1 MGLLNKK
8 NINQLDD
15 KESDDIYKTAFDAAV
30 SIGDYRNLFKNCKKL
45 WEIKN
50 ENSGEAVYI
59 FEKSDS

>member
-8 NINQLDD
+8 NID
-15 KESDDIYKTAFDAAV
+15 KLEHDQTDDIYKTVFDAAV

-50 ENSGEAVYI
+50 ENSGEAVYV
-59 FEKSDS
+59 FEKPNS